1 MNFVKKNP
9 INTNVTSTDVSVDTE
24 DNYLNITELI
34 KKNNYTSEEYTVIT
48 NDGYRLKMFRIPGH
62 GPVVFVMHGLLCSAD
77 DLVTPGVNAG
87 IAFLLAQKGYDV
99 WMGNARGTKHSRSNI
114 YTSPS
119 EKQFWDFSFH
129 EIGFIDLP
137 TMIDFVL
144 EKTQRKT
151 LTYIGHS
158 QGTTAFY
165 VMCSLL
171 PEYNEK
177 INLMISLSSVA
188 WMSNI
193 ISPIRYGVPIFE
205 EVHEL
210 FKILDIH
217 EIFPDSPL
225 VKLYQKAFCKHN
237 LGAFIFCQQF
247 ASVMGGSNI
256 EQTNFEH
263 LSVIYNHFPAGSSVK
278 QYVHYAQLVRSGYFR
293 QYDYKLLNLQKY
305 GTHAPP
311 SYPVEKI
318 TAPIAIFYGKG
329 DLLSELVD
337 VKKLTSKLPNF
348 IELYT
353 VEDTNFSH
361 FDFIYARDIGTLVF
375 PKILSLLG
383 KFSK

>member
-1 MNFVKKNP
+1 
-9 INTNVTSTDVSVDTE
+9 
-24 DNYLNITELI
+24 
-34 KKNNYTSEEYTVIT
+34 
-48 NDGYRLKMFRIPGH
+48 
-62 GPVVFVMHGLLCSAD
+62 MHGLFCSAD
-77 DLVTPGVNAG
+77 DFVTSGVNAG
-87 IAFLLAQKGYDV
+87 LAYQLAQKGYDV
-99 WMGNARGTKHSRSNI
+99 WMGNARGNKHSRSNI

-165 VMCSLL
+165 VMCSLR

-177 INLMISLSSVA
+177 VNLMMSLSAVA
-188 WMSNI
+188 WLSHI
-193 ISPIRYGVPIFE
+193 RSPLRYTAPILE
-205 EVHEL
+205 ALQALLNVLGIYEL
-210 FKILDIH
+210 L
-217 EIFPDSPL
+217 PDSHQI
-225 VKLYQKAFCKHN
+225 KLYQKAFCNNN
-237 LGAFIFCQQF
+237 LGAFIFCQQLAF
-247 ASVMGGSNI
+247 IIGGYNI

-278 QYVHYAQLVRSGYFR
+278 QFVHYGQLVKSGYFQ

-305 GTHAPP
+305 GTHTPP

-318 TAPIAIFYGKG
+318 TAPIAIFYGKE
-329 DLLSELVD
+329 DLLSELAD
-337 VKKLTSKLPNF
+337 VKMLTSKLPNL

-353 VEDTNFSH
+353 VEDPNFSH
-361 FDFIYARDIGTLVF
+361 FDFIYARDKGILLF
-375 PKILSLLG
+375 PKIMSLMG
-383 KFSK
+383 NYTK